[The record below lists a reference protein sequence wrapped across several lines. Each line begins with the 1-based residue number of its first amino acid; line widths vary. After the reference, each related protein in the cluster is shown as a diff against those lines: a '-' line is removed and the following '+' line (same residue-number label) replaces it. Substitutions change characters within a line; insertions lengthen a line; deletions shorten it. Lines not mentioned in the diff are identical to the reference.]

1 MEKLSEDPGS
11 RQRHLSLRTLSQSSD
26 PRIRKTGLPMPIEGG
41 IVVLVVLL
49 YVLEDRGD
57 ARDYKNAL
65 HLFRLSRIVGFEEST
80 QWR

>member
-1 MEKLSEDPGS
+1 
-11 RQRHLSLRTLSQSSD
+11 
-26 PRIRKTGLPMPIEGG
+26 MPIEGG

-49 YVLEDRGD
+49 SVLEDRGD

-65 HLFRLSRIVGFEEST
+65 DLFRLSRIVGFEEST